1 MVNRQRINK
10 MFIARKE
17 VFLFSQQAHNLQ
29 HFMNKLQYNMP
40 VVKYYNIKVMQV
52 NELSRDFSL
61 VLSFTSST
69 WNMLT
74 C

>member
-17 VFLFSQQAHNLQ
+17 VFLFSQQAH
-29 HFMNKLQYNMP
+29 KLQYNMP
-40 VVKYYNIKVMQV
+40 VVKYCNIKVMQV
-52 NELSRDFSL
+52 NELSGDFSL

-69 WNMLT
+69 
-74 C
+74 